1 MENAWTPMLTGRLE
15 DGQPLVLALADL
27 PRPWAAG
34 LVGMRAGER
43 RRVWLPP
50 RVRLIPRMS
59 P

>member
-1 MENAWTPMLTGRLE
+1 MLTGRLE